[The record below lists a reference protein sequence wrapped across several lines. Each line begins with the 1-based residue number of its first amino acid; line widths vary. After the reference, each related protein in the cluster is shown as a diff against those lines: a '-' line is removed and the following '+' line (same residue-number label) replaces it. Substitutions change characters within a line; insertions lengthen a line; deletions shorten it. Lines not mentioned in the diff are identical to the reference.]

1 MSKNYLLFAALF
13 LAIAMFFAS
22 CEDDGKP
29 DPAFMPN
36 SSGIADEVLI
46 VSDQEVWT
54 DSLKKAMEYLLYRP
68 YPVLPQ
74 YEPTIKYTYI
84 DFADF
89 KSMFKRHR
97 NIIFLADLS
106 STSPL
111 SDFVTK
117 NLGEDYTAKAL
128 NDPEFFYGLRRDVW
142 AKPQVLYFVFS
153 NSEEA
158 LLNQIQARGQEL
170 VSLVLENDTQNKYA
184 KTHQLEGHNYEIEQR
199 LKERFG
205 IGMFIP
211 ESFFIAYDDGDLM
224 WLRRETDE
232 AGHNIFI
239 HSVPQDSMG
248 LGLQDIIAERDEI
261 GKIVESDVDSA
272 YMVSDTILAFQYNEL
287 RLNDRTAI
295 ETRGLWRLKY
305 DFMGGPF
312 VNYAIPDPG
321 NERTIMID
329 GWVYAPKVKK
339 KPELRRVE
347 TIMSTVTFNAGTAQ
361 VTP

>member
-1 MSKNYLLFAALF
+1 MKKNYLLVAFLILAGTLF
-13 LAIAMFFAS
+13 FTS
-22 CEDDGKP
+22 CDENGDT
-29 DPAFMPN
+29 DPAYMPN
-36 SSGIADEVLI
+36 SSGIADEILI
-46 VSDQEVWT
+46 VSDQDVWT
-54 DSLKKAMEYLLYRP
+54 DSMKKSVEYLLYYP

-84 DFADF
+84 NFADF
-89 KSMFKRHR
+89 KSMFRRHR
-97 NIIFLADLS
+97 NIVFLADLS

-111 SDFVTK
+111 SNFVTQ

-128 NDPEFFYGLRRDVW
+128 NDPDFFYGLRRDVW

-153 NSEEA
+153 NSTDA
-158 LLNQIQARGQEL
+158 LQKQIETRGNEL
-170 VSLVLENDTQNKYA
+170 VNLVLENDTKNKYA
-184 KTHQLEGHNYEIEQR
+184 KTHELEGHNYEIEQR

-205 IGMFIP
+205 VSMFIP
-211 ESFFIAYDDGDLM
+211 ESFFLAYDDGDMM
-224 WLRRETDE
+224 WLRRETND

-239 HSVPQDSMG
+239 HSTPKDSIG
-248 LGLQDIIAERDEI
+248 LGLQDIITERDAM

-272 YMVSDTILAFQYNEL
+272 YMVSDTILAFTYNEV
-287 RLNDRTAI
+287 RLNDRNAI

-312 VNYAIPDPG
+312 VNYTIPDG
-321 NERTIMID
+321 DRVLMID

-347 TIMSTVTFNAGTAQ
+347 AIISTLEIN
-361 VTP
+361 